1 MDKRISDLFD
11 YGEEPVVTDENNNM
25 FDPEEIKKLTMKK
38 IHKDLSTE
46 TTVQRRKYS
55 RTFLAVAIAACL
67 IFSFAIAAYA
77 IYSLGICD
85 LLPNSAKNLELPET
99 AANLVEQ
106 HNETVAADGWSAR
119 VTESICD
126 EYNILVTVTVTAN
139 EKYIL
144 AFDGTPEDPV
154 SIIGLDGNQTL
165 AEYAAA
171 QGKTIL
177 FVGAALDLPKNI
189 GDISGG
195 TSSQNITENEL
206 VLLLRI
212 EKRVSTPSIDVV
224 CRVWATEYGS
234 KEASPVAQIPITL
247 TELQSEYFEY
257 VPTAVDAVPN
267 LQIGNARV
275 AVSPL
280 GINMVFPVYT
290 DNLST
295 IYGFSYA
302 TCDEVSGTQG
312 YFKWYDDGLA
322 EAVAP
327 SPADIE
333 DITNASTSDGGVWKV
348 EWLMGQGTASDRL
361 TVHFFGKNN
370 EPMGVIV
377 FIKQ

>member
-1 MDKRISDLFD
+1 MKREQLSSIICNIDEQLIAESHQYDPDLCNHYPEKIVHMKKRI
-11 YGEEPVVTDENNNM
+11 VT
-25 FDPEEIKKLTMKK
+25 FA
-38 IHKDLSTE
+38 
-46 TTVQRRKYS
+46 
-55 RTFLAVAIAACL
+55 LAAAL
-67 IFSFAIAAYA
+67 MLALAIAAYA
-77 IYSLGICD
+77 IYSFGIRD

-119 VTESICD
+119 VTESSCD
-126 EYNILVTVTVTAN
+126 EYNILVTVMVTAD

-154 SIIGLDGNQTL
+154 NIIGLDGDKTL
-165 AEYAAA
+165 EAYAAA

-177 FVGAALDLPKNI
+177 FVGAALNLSQNI

-195 TSSQNITENEL
+195 TSSQNISENEL
-206 VLLLRI
+206 FLLLRI
-212 EKRVSTPSIDVV
+212 EKRVSTPAIDVV

-234 KEASPVAQIPITL
+234 KETSPTVQIPITL

-257 VPTAVDAVPN
+257 VPAAIDAVSN
-267 LQIGNARV
+267 LQIGNAKV

-280 GINMVFPVYT
+280 GINMAFPVYT

-312 YFKWYDDGLA
+312 YFKWYDDSPA
-322 EAVAP
+322 ETVAP
-327 SPADIE
+327 PLDDIDEIANAD
-333 DITNASTSDGGVWKV
+333 TNDGGVWKV
-348 EWLMGQGTASDRL
+348 EWLMGEGTAGDRL

-370 EPMGVIV
+370 EPMGEVV

>member
-1 MDKRISDLFD
+1 MDKRISELFT
-11 YGEEPVVTDENNNM
+11 YGEEIVVTDENNIM
-25 FDPEEIKKLTMKK
+25 FDSEEIKKLTMKK
-38 IHKDLSTE
+38 IHKDLSIE
-46 TTVQRRKYS
+46 TTVHSRKYS
-55 RTFLAVAIAACL
+55 RAFLAVAIAACL
-67 IFSFAIAAYA
+67 VLSFAIAADA
-77 IYSLGICD
+77 IYSLGIHD
-85 LLPNSAKNLELPET
+85 LLPNSAKGLELPET
-99 AANLVEQ
+99 ATNLVEQ
-106 HNETVAADGWSAR
+106 HYETVAADGWSAR

-126 EYNILVTVTVTAN
+126 EYNILVTVMVTAE

-144 AFDGTPEDPV
+144 ASDGTPED
-154 SIIGLDGNQTL
+154 SINIIGLDGNKTL

-195 TSSQNITENEL
+195 TSSQNISENEL
-206 VLLLRI
+206 ILLLRI
-212 EKRVSTPSIDVV
+212 EKRISTPPVDVA

-234 KEASPVAQIPITL
+234 KKESPVVQIPITL

-257 VPTAVDAVPN
+257 VPAAIDAVSD

-280 GINMVFPVYT
+280 GINMAFPVYT
-290 DNLST
+290 DNLVA
-295 IYGFSYA
+295 IYRFSYA
-302 TCDEVSGTQG
+302 SCDEISGTQG
-312 YFKWYDDGLA
+312 FFKWYDDGPA
-322 EAVAP
+322 ETVAP

-333 DITNASTSDGGVWKV
+333 EITNAYTSEGGVWKV
-348 EWLMGQGTASDRL
+348 EWLMGQGTASDKL

-370 EPMGVIV
+370 EPMGEVV